1 VTADLLGGTD
11 ALSYAGTTADVT
23 VDFAAG
29 TASGFT
35 MVARIENVT
44 GGNGNDTMTG
54 GAGANVLNGGAGND
68 RFIATLNDGNDNYG
82 GGTGIDTYDLSRI
95 ATAGAIIT
103 TTSATGA
110 AFGSDLLSNIE
121 NIIGSQANDTITLAA
136 GVNVID
142 GQAGDDTITAGA
154 ANDIVSGGAGNDVF
168 NYTMGDGA
176 DTVDGGAG
184 SDTLNVVGAAGA
196 DTLDVIF
203 GGTAITSFE
212 GGAVTGVE
220 AFTVNLGAGTDTLTF
235 AGTTAAITVDL
246 TAGTASGGFT
256 SLIGVENVV
265 GGSGADALIDLAGV
279 NNTLTGG
286 AGNDTFVVHDAG
298 DVVSEANG
306 LAGGVDTVQS
316 FVTYTISD
324 VDVENLTLLGT
335 GNINGTGN
343 AAVNVITGNDG
354 DNVLSGLGGAD
365 RMIGGGG
372 NDTFVVHDT
381 GDVVSEANG
390 LAGGIDTVQSFVSY
404 TISDVDVENLTLLG
418 TGNING
424 TGNAA
429 ANVITGNAG
438 NTVLT
443 GGAGID
449 TLIGGLGDDRFDFN
463 ALEESGVGA
472 GNNDVIA
479 DFTGAGAL
487 GGDLIDLA
495 GIDANGGV
503 AGNQAFALIGTSAFS
518 AAGQVRYLQVGT
530 DTFVQANTDA
540 DTATIEFELKLAGL
554 HALSGVDFV
563 L

>member
-1 VTADLLGGTD
+1 
-11 ALSYAGTTADVT
+11 
-23 VDFAAG
+23 
-29 TASGFT
+29 
-35 MVARIENVT
+35 
-44 GGNGNDTMTG
+44 
-54 GAGANVLNGGAGND
+54 VLNGGAGND

-110 AFGSDLLSNIE
+110 AIGSDLLSNIE

-154 ANDIVSGGAGNDVF
+154 GNDIVSGGAGNDVF

-184 SDTLNVVGAAGA
+184 FDTLNVVGATAA

-203 GGTAITSFE
+203 DGTAITSFE

-220 AFTVNLGAGTDTLTF
+220 SFTANLGAGTDTLTF
-235 AGTTAAITVDL
+235 AGTTAAIAVDL
-246 TAGTASGGFT
+246 TAGTASGGFI
-256 SLIGVENVV
+256 SLTGVENVV
-265 GGSGADALIDLAGV
+265 GGSGGDVLIDMAGV
-279 NNTLTGG
+279 NNILTGG

-298 DVVSEANG
+298 DVVGEASG
-306 LAGGVDTVQS
+306 LAGGV
-316 FVTYTISD
+316 
-324 VDVENLTLLGT
+324 
-335 GNINGTGN
+335 
-343 AAVNVITGNDG
+343 
-354 DNVLSGLGGAD
+354 
-365 RMIGGGG
+365 
-372 NDTFVVHDT
+372 
-381 GDVVSEANG
+381 
-390 LAGGIDTVQSFVSY
+390 DTVQSFVSY

-438 NTVLT
+438 NNVLT